1 ATYHAYADAHWRELI
16 RRYSPDVLWN
26 DIGYPG
32 FGAGAASLMA
42 DFYNGNPDGVV
53 NDRFDFLGVMGGTAH
68 ADFTTPEYSTEPVD
82 HKRPFEVTRGIGT
95 SFGYTEAEGEHTY
108 MPIPDLI
115 RMFVD
120 IVADG
125 GNLLLNYGAMPGGE
139 IPWAQQMRLLAMGQ
153 WLDVN
158 GAAIYGSRP
167 HEQSRLETNE
177 GVKVRLTA
185 GVDGATYA
193 MVCGRPDSATIII
206 DGLPSGDVHQLGH
219 DAPLSRRGNSIV
231 LPTRPDD
238 TPVFTLRIG

>member
-1 ATYHAYADAHWRELI
+1 
-16 RRYSPDVLWN
+16 
-26 DIGYPG
+26 
-32 FGAGAASLMA
+32 
-42 DFYNGNPDGVV
+42 
-53 NDRFDFLGVMGGTAH
+53 
-68 ADFTTPEYSTEPVD
+68 TTPEYSTEPVD

-108 MPIPDLI
+108 MPIPELI

-158 GAAIYGSRP
+158 GAGIYGSRP